1 MPTVQYTQV
10 DYDVNADIEDI
21 AVYDHEVRTTVDLSD
36 METDVLNAISFDNAY
51 DLLLWAN
58 DEKKISFN
66 EVRECLKNN
75 ELGTAEES
83 KELKQYSLAE
93 LFTEMLRRHVGEAV

>member
-21 AVYDHEVRTTVDLSD
+21 AVYDHEIRTTVDLSD
-36 METDVLNAISFDNAY
+36 MQSDVLKAISFDNAY
-51 DLLLWAN
+51 DLLEWVN
-58 DEKKISFN
+58 REKGISYN
-66 EVRECLKNN
+66 EIRKCLKDN

-83 KELKQYSLAE
+83 KELEQYSLAE
-93 LFTEMLRRHVGEAV
+93 LFTEMLRRHVGEVV